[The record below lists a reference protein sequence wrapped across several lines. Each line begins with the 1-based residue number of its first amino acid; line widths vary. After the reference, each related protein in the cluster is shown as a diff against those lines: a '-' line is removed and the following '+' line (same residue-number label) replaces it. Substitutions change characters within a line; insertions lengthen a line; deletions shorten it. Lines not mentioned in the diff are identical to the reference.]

1 MEINLNKVYVSNWDN
16 IQYPILKLS
25 DDSYLCIT
33 YSSNHQC
40 YHVDTYTKEEF
51 IEQGF
56 HEDEYGYYDETFEK
70 LTRELINL

>member
-1 MEINLNKVYVSNWDN
+1 MEIILNRAYISQWDN

-33 YSSNHQC
+33 YSCNHKC
-40 YHVDTYTKEEF
+40 YHINTYTEEQF

-56 HEDEYGYYDETFEK
+56 FEDDSFDMFFEE
-70 LTRELINL
+70 LTKEDINI